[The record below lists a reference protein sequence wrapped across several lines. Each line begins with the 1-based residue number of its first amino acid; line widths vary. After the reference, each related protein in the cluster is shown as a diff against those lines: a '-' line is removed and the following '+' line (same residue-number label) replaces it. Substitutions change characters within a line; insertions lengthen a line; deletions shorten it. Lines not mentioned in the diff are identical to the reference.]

1 VSALLRWYSKNS
13 LKIAPYTFIAPNII
27 LFLVFMILPILATI
41 YISFFKWDI
50 LGSPEFVGFANYVK
64 LFKDSVFWTSIWNT
78 VYYTIFTVPLSM
90 IFGLLGALLLNRKV
104 PLRAFFRGVFFAPVV
119 VSLVATGLI
128 WSWLYNPNYG
138 LFNLLLSQFGI
149 QPVNWL
155 SSSAWSMPAV
165 ILTTLW
171 VRIGYCLVIYLSGMQ
186 SIPEELYEAAE
197 IDGANGKQKFFY
209 ITVPLLKQ
217 TTIFLMVT
225 SIIYGFMVF
234 DLIYTMTNGGPGHST
249 TVVVQ
254 YIYQKSFVEGL
265 MGYGSAIGS
274 FLFLIL
280 VIFTGIQLALGR
292 DKNG

>member
-1 VSALLRWYSKNS
+1 
-13 LKIAPYTFIAPNII
+13 
-27 LFLVFMILPILATI
+27 
-41 YISFFKWDI
+41 
-50 LGSPEFVGFANYVK
+50 
-64 LFKDSVFWTSIWNT
+64 
-78 VYYTIFTVPLSM
+78 
-90 IFGLLGALLLNRKV
+90 
-104 PLRAFFRGVFFAPVV
+104 
-119 VSLVATGLI
+119 
-128 WSWLYNPNYG
+128 
-138 LFNLLLSQFGI
+138 
-149 QPVNWL
+149 
-155 SSSAWSMPAV
+155 
-165 ILTTLW
+165 
-171 VRIGYCLVIYLSGMQ
+171 MQ